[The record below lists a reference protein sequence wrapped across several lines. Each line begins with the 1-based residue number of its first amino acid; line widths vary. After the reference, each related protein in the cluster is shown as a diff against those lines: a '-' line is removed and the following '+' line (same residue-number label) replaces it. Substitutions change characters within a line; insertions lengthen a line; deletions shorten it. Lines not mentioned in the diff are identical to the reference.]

1 MQINKKYG
9 YIRVSSKSQES
20 NSSIKYKK
28 EQLIQ
33 NGIQPE
39 NIRIEVG
46 SATNEIKNRLVF
58 QKLIQE
64 ELKSNDLL
72 MVPKIDRCSRNTLKF
87 LKLQDILFKKNI
99 TFVALD
105 LPTSIDLATNKLIA
119 TTLSG
124 IAEFE
129 NNRRKERQKQGIR
142 AAQKEGK
149 YTGRKSI
156 INKTL
161 IQKVKNLKE
170 NKNLSVTEI
179 AKVLGI
185 SRPTIYKILKQELNY
200 VPYNR
205 LVKATKGETNE
216 STFESEN
223 LVVDWIGFNI
233 QGLLDRKQ
241 VKQIA
246 KYLFQNFGFN
256 STFAVRSDGKEE
268 ILFNDS
274 KNKDQV
280 FFKIYKYSNIY
291 WDGIKIDFSGHNGHQ
306 FYKVIVANQVN
317 WKVFNH
323 QKDIR
328 LSRLDLCYS
337 CKKTNDKIN
346 FESFLKQCYD
356 KVARN
361 KAIKNTSLQ
370 QNSLSWIF
378 KIGK

>member
-20 NSSIKYKK
+20 NSSIKYQK
-28 EQLIQ
+28 EQFIQ

-72 MVPKIDRCSRNTLKF
+72 MVTKIDRCSRNTLEF

-142 AAQKEGK
+142 AAQKKGK
-149 YTGRKSI
+149 YQGRKTI
-156 INKTL
+156 INQTL
-161 IQKVKNLKE
+161 IQKVRNLKE

-179 AKVLGI
+179 SKVLGI
-185 SRPTIYKILKQELNY
+185 SRPTIYKILKEELNY

-205 LVKATKGETNE
+205 LVKNVNQEETNE
-216 STFESEN
+216 T
-223 LVVDWIGFNI
+223 
-233 QGLLDRKQ
+233 K
-241 VKQIA
+241 
-246 KYLFQNFGFN
+246 
-256 STFAVRSDGKEE
+256 
-268 ILFNDS
+268 
-274 KNKDQV
+274 
-280 FFKIYKYSNIY
+280 
-291 WDGIKIDFSGHNGHQ
+291 
-306 FYKVIVANQVN
+306 
-317 WKVFNH
+317 
-323 QKDIR
+323 
-328 LSRLDLCYS
+328 
-337 CKKTNDKIN
+337 
-346 FESFLKQCYD
+346 
-356 KVARN
+356 
-361 KAIKNTSLQ
+361 
-370 QNSLSWIF
+370 
-378 KIGK
+378 

>member
-20 NSSIKYKK
+20 NSSIKYQK

-72 MVPKIDRCSRNTLKF
+72 MVTKIYRCSRNTLEF

-142 AAQKEGK
+142 AAQQEGK

-156 INKTL
+156 INQTL

-216 STFESEN
+216 P
-223 LVVDWIGFNI
+223 
-233 QGLLDRKQ
+233 K
-241 VKQIA
+241 
-246 KYLFQNFGFN
+246 
-256 STFAVRSDGKEE
+256 
-268 ILFNDS
+268 
-274 KNKDQV
+274 
-280 FFKIYKYSNIY
+280 
-291 WDGIKIDFSGHNGHQ
+291 
-306 FYKVIVANQVN
+306 
-317 WKVFNH
+317 
-323 QKDIR
+323 
-328 LSRLDLCYS
+328 
-337 CKKTNDKIN
+337 
-346 FESFLKQCYD
+346 
-356 KVARN
+356 
-361 KAIKNTSLQ
+361 
-370 QNSLSWIF
+370 
-378 KIGK
+378 

>member
-20 NSSIKYKK
+20 NSSIKSQK

-33 NGIQPE
+33 NGIQQE
-39 NIRIEVG
+39 NIRIQVG

-72 MVPKIDRCSRNTLKF
+72 MVTKIDRCSRNTLEF

-129 NNRRKERQKQGIR
+129 NNQRKERQKQGIR
-142 AAQKEGK
+142 AAQQQGK
-149 YTGRKSI
+149 YTGRKTI
-156 INKTL
+156 INQTL

-179 AKVLGI
+179 AKLLGI

-205 LVKATKGETNE
+205 LVKATKGETN
-216 STFESEN
+216 
-223 LVVDWIGFNI
+223 
-233 QGLLDRKQ
+233 
-241 VKQIA
+241 A
-246 KYLFQNFGFN
+246 
-256 STFAVRSDGKEE
+256 
-268 ILFNDS
+268 S
-274 KNKDQV
+274 K
-280 FFKIYKYSNIY
+280 
-291 WDGIKIDFSGHNGHQ
+291 
-306 FYKVIVANQVN
+306 
-317 WKVFNH
+317 
-323 QKDIR
+323 
-328 LSRLDLCYS
+328 
-337 CKKTNDKIN
+337 
-346 FESFLKQCYD
+346 
-356 KVARN
+356 
-361 KAIKNTSLQ
+361 
-370 QNSLSWIF
+370 
-378 KIGK
+378 

>member
-20 NSSIKYKK
+20 NSSIRYQK

-46 SATNEIKNRLVF
+46 SATNKIKNRLVF

-72 MVPKIDRCSRNTLKF
+72 MVTKIDRCSRNTLEF

-142 AAQKEGK
+142 AAQQEGK

-156 INKTL
+156 INQTL

-216 STFESEN
+216 T
-223 LVVDWIGFNI
+223 
-233 QGLLDRKQ
+233 K
-241 VKQIA
+241 
-246 KYLFQNFGFN
+246 
-256 STFAVRSDGKEE
+256 
-268 ILFNDS
+268 
-274 KNKDQV
+274 
-280 FFKIYKYSNIY
+280 
-291 WDGIKIDFSGHNGHQ
+291 
-306 FYKVIVANQVN
+306 
-317 WKVFNH
+317 
-323 QKDIR
+323 
-328 LSRLDLCYS
+328 
-337 CKKTNDKIN
+337 
-346 FESFLKQCYD
+346 
-356 KVARN
+356 
-361 KAIKNTSLQ
+361 
-370 QNSLSWIF
+370 
-378 KIGK
+378 

>member
-20 NSSIKYKK
+20 NSSIKYQK

-72 MVPKIDRCSRNTLKF
+72 MVTKIDRCSRNTLEF

-142 AAQKEGK
+142 AAQQEGK
-149 YTGRKSI
+149 YTGRKST
-156 INKTL
+156 INRTL

-179 AKVLGI
+179 AKVLGR
-185 SRPTIYKILKQELNY
+185 SRPTIYKILKEELNY

-216 STFESEN
+216 P
-223 LVVDWIGFNI
+223 
-233 QGLLDRKQ
+233 K
-241 VKQIA
+241 
-246 KYLFQNFGFN
+246 
-256 STFAVRSDGKEE
+256 
-268 ILFNDS
+268 
-274 KNKDQV
+274 
-280 FFKIYKYSNIY
+280 
-291 WDGIKIDFSGHNGHQ
+291 
-306 FYKVIVANQVN
+306 
-317 WKVFNH
+317 
-323 QKDIR
+323 
-328 LSRLDLCYS
+328 
-337 CKKTNDKIN
+337 
-346 FESFLKQCYD
+346 
-356 KVARN
+356 
-361 KAIKNTSLQ
+361 
-370 QNSLSWIF
+370 
-378 KIGK
+378 

>member
-20 NSSIKYKK
+20 NSSIKYQK

-46 SATNEIKNRLVF
+46 SATNEIKNRPVF
-58 QKLIQE
+58 QKLMKE
-64 ELKSNDLL
+64 ELKPNDLL
-72 MVPKIDRCSRNTLKF
+72 MVTKIDRCSRNTLEF
-87 LKLQDILFKKNI
+87 LKLQDILFKQNI

-142 AAQKEGK
+142 AAQQEGK

-156 INKTL
+156 INQTL

-216 STFESEN
+216 T
-223 LVVDWIGFNI
+223 
-233 QGLLDRKQ
+233 K
-241 VKQIA
+241 
-246 KYLFQNFGFN
+246 
-256 STFAVRSDGKEE
+256 
-268 ILFNDS
+268 
-274 KNKDQV
+274 
-280 FFKIYKYSNIY
+280 
-291 WDGIKIDFSGHNGHQ
+291 
-306 FYKVIVANQVN
+306 
-317 WKVFNH
+317 
-323 QKDIR
+323 
-328 LSRLDLCYS
+328 
-337 CKKTNDKIN
+337 
-346 FESFLKQCYD
+346 
-356 KVARN
+356 
-361 KAIKNTSLQ
+361 
-370 QNSLSWIF
+370 
-378 KIGK
+378 